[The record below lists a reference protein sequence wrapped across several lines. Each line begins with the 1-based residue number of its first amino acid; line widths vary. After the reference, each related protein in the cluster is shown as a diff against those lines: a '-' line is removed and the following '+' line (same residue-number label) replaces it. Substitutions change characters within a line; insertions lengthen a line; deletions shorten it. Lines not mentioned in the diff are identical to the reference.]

1 MAKKSENNFPYKQPH
16 LIFPAR
22 AEPDFEPGGM
32 VEIALKLGG
41 ELAGGFAGLPDL
53 SIVRRSRELRPQA
66 SDRSNKE

>member
-41 ELAGGFAGLPDL
+41 ELAGIYPDEPDL
-53 SIVRRSRELRPQA
+53 HAVKSVEAKGRCR
-66 SDRSNKE
+66 